1 LCNAAYSPHKSFG
14 RAERN
19 CFCAAEEERVLQA
32 AGHGIGATVA
42 FTGWVRDIN
51 ENAAVS
57 SLFLE
62 HYPGMTERTIE
73 QIARDAAVRWEL
85 LAVTVI
91 HRVGLLRA
99 GEHIVYVGVAGA
111 HRGAAFAAG
120 EFIMDFLKTRAP
132 FWKKETTADGER
144 WLDARESDRS
154 ASERWSG

>member
-1 LCNAAYSPHKSFG
+1 MTVGPVPIIHI
-14 RAERN
+14 RVQHDD
-19 CFCAAEEERVLQA
+19 FCVAEEERVLQA
-32 AGHGIGATVA
+32 AGHGIGATVT
-42 FTGWVRDIN
+42 FTGWVRDCN
-51 ENAAVS
+51 DDAGVS

-62 HYPGMTERTIE
+62 HYPGMTERTID
-73 QIARDAAVRWEL
+73 QIARDAAERWGL

-91 HRVGLLRA
+91 HRVGNLRA
-99 GEHIVYVGVAGA
+99 GEHIVYVGVACA

-120 EFIMDFLKTRAP
+120 EYIMDFLKTRAP